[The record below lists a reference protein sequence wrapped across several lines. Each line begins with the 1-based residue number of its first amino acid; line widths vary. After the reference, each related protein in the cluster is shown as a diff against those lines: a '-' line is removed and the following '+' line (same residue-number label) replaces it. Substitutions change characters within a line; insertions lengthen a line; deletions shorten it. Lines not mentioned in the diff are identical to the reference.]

1 MASVS
6 GALSDKIGS
15 RIPATLG
22 MAVLSTGLFLLSRM
36 DSSTSLSMLSA
47 ELAIIGLG
55 IGLFTSPNNSSVLG
69 AVGPERRGVASGIL
83 STARTLGNVLGIGS
97 AGAIYASTLAASGGS
112 GSDEI
117 VRATGYGLLFAS
129 GLARIG
135 AVTSA
140 TRPGRSQLE

>member
-1 MASVS
+1 MPTT
-6 GALSDKIGS
+6 IG
-15 RIPATLG
+15 
-22 MAVLSTGLFLLSRM
+22 MCVLSTGLFLLSRM
-36 DSSTSLSMLSA
+36 ASDTSLGMLSL
-47 ELAIIGLG
+47 ELAIVGLG

-97 AGAIYASTLAASGGS
+97 AGAIYASMLAASGGT
-112 GSDEI
+112 GAEEI

-129 GLARIG
+129 GLALLG

-140 TRPGRSQLE
+140 SRPGLSQLEA